1 MLGLADDERPVA
13 VVVEGTWWREDHT
26 RRRLAKLESVRELGI
41 PDVFLGSS
49 AGRSLIYACPY
60 GAPRTAEVVQ
70 VAALVGARLA
80 IQIGSCGVVGA
91 GIHPGDVVVPTLALG
106 LDGTTAL
113 YSVDTRVAA
122 SEDWCARAA
131 ATLEARGVSAHR
143 GPSVTWPT
151 LFNQPLDDVRE
162 WSQQGY
168 LGVDMET
175 ATTLA
180 VARTFGAAA
189 VSMLVAWDEVL
200 SERSFLDRLPADQ
213 QAAFEHAEDEI
224 YEIALRLVS
233 EV

>member
-1 MLGLADDERPVA
+1 M
-13 VVVEGTWWREDHT
+13 
-26 RRRLAKLESVRELGI
+26 
-41 PDVFLGSS
+41 
-49 AGRSLIYACPY
+49 
-60 GAPRTAEVVQ
+60 
-70 VAALVGARLA
+70 
-80 IQIGSCGVVGA
+80 
-91 GIHPGDVVVPTLALG
+91 VPTVALG

-113 YSVDTRVAA
+113 YSADARVAA
-122 SEDWCARAA
+122 SEEWCARAA
-131 ATLEARGVSAHR
+131 ATLERRGVSAHR

-151 LFNQPLDDVRE
+151 LFNQPLGDVRE
-162 WSQQGY
+162 WSEQGY

-200 SERSFLDRLPADQ
+200 SERSFLDPLPADQ

-224 YEIALRLVS
+224 YEVALRLIS